1 MHITNKASFTRHR
14 FSNKEHRFIVVFN
27 VCSHGE
33 SENNHKSA
41 NGLQSEAFQKCI
53 ENGLQ
58 LNVKNMKTLLV
69 NANGQVTIAFSW
81 RFRGIYT
88 NSVKYK
94 KYYNSNNLPRPHI
107 VAFGLGVRLACAILQ
122 FIATKTLMKTEDN
135 AQCY

>member
-1 MHITNKASFTRHR
+1 
-14 FSNKEHRFIVVFN
+14 
-27 VCSHGE
+27 VCSNGE

-69 NANGQVTIAFSW
+69 NPNDQVFSW
-81 RFRGIYT
+81 CFRGIYT
-88 NSVKYK
+88 NSVEHK

-107 VAFGLGVRLACAILQ
+107 AAFWFGSETSMRNFAIYSNQ
-122 FIATKTLMKTEDN
+122 DTNEDRG
-135 AQCY
+135 